1 MNPTIHQTYG
11 TARREVP
18 DGTPIAVLHIGGED
32 VLLATGSRPE
42 PDAVHTLAL
51 GIRRTAAACFRHQLP
66 TPGELENAIMVVE
79 DEVVR
84 LRALTAQPHQLF
96 TADPAIRD
104 IAQVAGVT
112 GVADSPRM
120 VLTLEAVEHSF
131 SLLAA
136 LTLGRPA
143 SSAGIPATLAFA
155 TALLI
160 LREFMHHLQFPSITI
175 LA

>member
-1 MNPTIHQTYG
+1 MNPTLHPTYG
-11 TARREVP
+11 AARREVP
-18 DGTPIAVLHIGGED
+18 DGAPIAVLHIGDEEM
-32 VLLATGSRPE
+32 LLATGSSPE
-42 PDAVHTLAL
+42 PDTVHTLTL
-51 GIRRTAAACFRHQLP
+51 GIRRTAAECFRHQPP

-84 LRALTAQPHQLF
+84 LQALTAHPHPLF

-104 IAQVAGVT
+104 IARMAGVT
-112 GVADSPRM
+112 DSPRM
-120 VLTLEAVEHSF
+120 VLTLDAVEHSF

-136 LTLGRPA
+136 LSLGRPA
-143 SSAGIPATLAFA
+143 ASAGIPATPAFA

>member
-1 MNPTIHQTYG
+1 
-11 TARREVP
+11 
-18 DGTPIAVLHIGGED
+18 
-32 VLLATGSRPE
+32 
-42 PDAVHTLAL
+42 
-51 GIRRTAAACFRHQLP
+51 
-66 TPGELENAIMVVE
+66 MVVE

-112 GVADSPRM
+112 DSPRM
-120 VLTLEAVEHSF
+120 VLTLETVEHSF

-143 SSAGIPATLAFA
+143 SSAKIPATLAFA